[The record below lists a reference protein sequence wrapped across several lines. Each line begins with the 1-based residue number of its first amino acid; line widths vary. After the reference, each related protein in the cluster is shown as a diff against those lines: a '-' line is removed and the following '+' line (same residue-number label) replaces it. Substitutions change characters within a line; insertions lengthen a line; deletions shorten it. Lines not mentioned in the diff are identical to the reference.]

1 MAEVTDQAVDPA
13 RRGDGPRRT
22 GDPWPPVRPGVGAWW
37 RDHVRIARETVHFV
51 SARLGTSL
59 LVWLLVG
66 IALAL
71 PAGLYLIQRNL
82 SGMTADWEGRPGLT
96 AYFDLGASQAQIREA
111 VAALEGEPG
120 VEDVAV
126 TTPEEALAEFRRY
139 TELVDALDLLEQN
152 PLPASLKATLASD
165 VEAVALDPLIARI
178 SGQPGVAEVVLEKTW
193 LERVSDI
200 TSVVSRLGVILGL
213 LFGTGALLVTATSV
227 RLAIE
232 ARLEEL
238 KVLKLIGA
246 TERQMRRPFLYFG
259 AFYGLGGGLLAA
271 MLISICLLIVE
282 APLSNL
288 LGSYDQE
295 LHLIG
300 FDAVFL
306 GGLLAIG
313 ALLGVLGA
321 LMAARQRIN
330 DLEIL

>member
-1 MAEVTDQAVDPA
+1 MAELQEKHPEAT
-13 RRGDGPRRT
+13 RRAESGRRT

-37 RDHVRIARETVHFV
+37 RDHARIARETVHFV

-71 PAGLYLIQRNL
+71 PAGLYLLQRNL

-96 AYFDLGASQAQIREA
+96 AYFSLGASQAQIRGL
-111 VAALEGEPG
+111 VDLLEDEPG
-120 VEDVAV
+120 VTDVTV
-126 TTPEEALAEFRRY
+126 TSPDEALEEFRSY
-139 TELVDALDLLEQN
+139 TELADALDLLERN
-152 PLPASLKATLASD
+152 PLPASLRATLAPD
-165 VEAVALDPLIARI
+165 VDAAALDPLIARVG
-178 SGQPGVAEVVLEKTW
+178 GQPGVAEVVLEKTW

-200 TSVVSRLGVILGL
+200 SSVVSRLGVILGL

-271 MLISICLLIVE
+271 MLISLCLLIVE
-282 APLSNL
+282 SPLSNL

-300 FDAVFL
+300 FDAGFL